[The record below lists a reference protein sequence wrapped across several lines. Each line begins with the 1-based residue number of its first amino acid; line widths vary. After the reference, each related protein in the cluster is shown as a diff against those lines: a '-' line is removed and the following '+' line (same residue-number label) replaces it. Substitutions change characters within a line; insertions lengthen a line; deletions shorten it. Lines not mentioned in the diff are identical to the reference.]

1 MTRPSNH
8 SALLTEPTI
17 KQKNKKKQKKTTKTK
32 KTKTITLS
40 MNETIIK
47 DIRHII

>member
-17 KQKNKKKQKKTTKTK
+17 DKKKQKKQTKKPTKTK

-40 MNETIIK
+40 MNETTLK
-47 DIRHII
+47 T